1 MAGKTLRFFNLTG
14 GLNTIQDL
22 FTMNSGSNRTETP
35 DMVNMEYFKLGGL
48 KTMEG
53 NIQIGQTIKDSTNQF
68 PIKITSGFE
77 YIKDNN
83 IEAIITSFDNRGFIY
98 NYITKQWDDL
108 QLGFVGTSARHSICS
123 FNNGVIITD
132 GTQYAYY
139 EKDRKDLLGKVNGT
153 INTNVLT
160 SSDINFENIE
170 ELKLSLA
177 KKPTIL
183 VGSTTYH
190 VEEIV
195 SSTEIKVT
203 ETIQSTITDADTY
216 FTQEVIPF
224 KPTLTNTTDN
234 VTFTPVEIKGLA
246 LNSYKGRLW
255 IGGEDNNLYYSEL
268 GLYYGFDIKGD
279 AGAFGNFNE
288 DRSSFTALGIWS
300 EYLIA
305 HKVNGSY
312 LVDANNSDTSNWSVK
327 PYSEMTCLSQ
337 QSFISNDIGYYLYD
351 RKNNGIYPLL
361 SRSIYNTTYMGK
373 ELSLKINNSFEYLD
387 KSKLSEIYITY
398 QPKKQY
404 LCFYMNF
411 VDGNGYSNKC
421 YIYDNLTKSWL
432 YRELPQN
439 VTCAFQIDN
448 EVYVGTQ
455 DGEILKE
462 FQGSTFNGNP
472 INFYWLSPS
481 YVWSGGTNKATT
493 KEFRVKLENETSNN
507 FYIES
512 IIDNKRTSKRKRR
525 VTNNKDNGI
534 NLVWDIGYN
543 LEDRTY
549 KEPIEQDGYKWLGSD
564 NKTYYSIG
572 NAITEENVSMYYT
585 NDPINGLTDFAGY
598 NNTITKR
605 QDGTEYNYNA
615 ITYTTKTVYKWQDNN
630 KEFKCYVNSNNPNIK
645 AWLNPDSDKTKA
657 QVNIKVTEKNVIKY
671 QGFKFL
677 DIPKGIAGSDWIMR
691 TTPAI
696 YNQIID
702 YQAAR
707 KSVVFSSKTFDI
719 LLKTNQGWLKKVD
732 NKFFIGVAT
741 NTISSSP
748 GGRMNF
754 VAAVIADNG
763 AGIGTGGATAL
774 QKLDEYN
781 TYTTVQEEVWNGR
794 TDSVDS
800 ITKDVTTYSETSIVI
815 DGVTYNRYTEG
826 DYGTPT
832 SPLVYTSTNYAPGQK
847 IYSDKE
853 LQNVLGTITAVGED
867 NASIT
872 VDNTTYYFV
881 IKEVT
886 QTPSYWLDI
895 PITYTLVESIKVL
908 EDYQYPDEMPINTLT
923 DTVWD
928 NNLWVNV
935 GYETKRMILSDQY
948 FETIQY
954 RFYGNSLE
962 DNLCIAGFEVDGI
975 QLTEVPN

>member
-22 FTMNSGSNRTETP
+22 FTINSGSNRTETP
-35 DMVNMEYFKLGGL
+35 DMVNIEYFKLGGL

-53 NIQIGQTIKDSTNQF
+53 NIQIGQTIKDSTNKF

-83 IEAIITSFDNRGFIY
+83 IEAIITSFDNRAFIY
-98 NYITKQWDDL
+98 NYTTKEWDNIN
-108 QLGFVGTSARHSICS
+108 LGFVGTASRHSMCS
-123 FNNGVIITD
+123 FNNGIIITD

-153 INTNVLT
+153 INTNILT
-160 SSDINFENIE
+160 SSNIDFENIE

-177 KKPTIL
+177 KTPTIL
-183 VGSTTYH
+183 VGSNTYH
-190 VEEIV
+190 VQEIV
-195 SSTEIKVT
+195 SSTEIKIV
-203 ETIQSTITDADTY
+203 ETLQSAITDADIY
-216 FTQEVIPF
+216 FTQEVISF
-224 KPTLTNTTDN
+224 KPTLKNTTDN
-234 VTFTPVEIKGLA
+234 VTFTPIEIKGLA

-268 GLYYGFDIKGD
+268 GLYYSFDIKGD
-279 AGAFGNFNE
+279 AGAFANFNE
-288 DRSSFTALGIWS
+288 DRSSFTGLGIWS

-312 LVDANNSDTSNWSVK
+312 LVDANSSDTSNWSVK

-351 RKNNGIYPLL
+351 RRNNGIFPLL
-361 SRSIYNTTYMGK
+361 SRSIYNNTYMGK

-404 LCFYMNF
+404 LCFYMNYI
-411 VDGNGYSNKC
+411 DGNGYSNKC

-448 EVYVGTQ
+448 EVYIGTQ
-455 DGEILKE
+455 DGEVLKE
-462 FQGSTFNGNP
+462 FQGSTFNGTP

-512 IIDNKRTSKRKRR
+512 IINNQRTSKRKRR

-534 NLVWDIGYN
+534 NLIWDIGYN
-543 LEDRTY
+543 LDDRTY
-549 KEPIEQDGYKWLGSD
+549 KEPIEQNGYKWVGSD

-572 NAITEENVSMYYT
+572 NAITEENVKMYYT
-585 NDPINGLTDFAGY
+585 NDPVNGLTDFAGY

-605 QDGTEYNYNA
+605 QAGTVYNYNA
-615 ITYTTKTVYKWQDNN
+615 ITYTAKTIYKWQDNN
-630 KEFKCYVNSNNPNIK
+630 KEFKCYVNSSNPNIK
-645 AWLNPDSDKTKA
+645 AWLNPDEDKTKA
-657 QVNIKVTEKNVIKY
+657 QVNLKVTDKSIIKY

-677 DIPKGIAGSDWIMR
+677 DIPNNIIGNDWIMR
-691 TTPAI
+691 TTPTI

-702 YQAAR
+702 YQAAG
-707 KSVVFSSKTFDI
+707 KSGTFRSDAFDI
-719 LLKTNQGWLKKVD
+719 LLKTNQGWLKDLKGIP
-732 NKFFIGVAT
+732 FGIAT
-741 NTISSSP
+741 NTKASTP
-748 GGRMNF
+748 ARKMNF
-754 VAAVIADNG
+754 VSVVVFAI
-763 AGIGTGGATAL
+763 GGATAL

-781 TYTTVQEEVWNGR
+781 TYTTVKEEVWNGR
-794 TDSVDS
+794 IDSVDS
-800 ITKDVTTYSETSIVI
+800 ITKNVTSYSDTSIVI
-815 DGVTYNRYTEG
+815 DGVTYNRYSDG
-826 DYGTPT
+826 DYGTAA
-832 SPLVYTSTNYAPGQK
+832 SLMVYTSTNYAVGQK

-853 LQNVLGTITAVGED
+853 LQNIAGTITAVAED
-867 NASIT
+867 NQSIT
-872 VDNTTYYFV
+872 VDTTTYYF
-881 IKEVT
+881 IGKEET
-886 QTPSYWLDI
+886 QIPSYWLDI

-908 EDYQYPDEMPINTLT
+908 EDYQYPDETPINTLT

-928 NNLWVNV
+928 NNLWVNI

-954 RFYGNSLE
+954 RFYGETSE

-975 QLTEVPN
+975 QLTEVPH